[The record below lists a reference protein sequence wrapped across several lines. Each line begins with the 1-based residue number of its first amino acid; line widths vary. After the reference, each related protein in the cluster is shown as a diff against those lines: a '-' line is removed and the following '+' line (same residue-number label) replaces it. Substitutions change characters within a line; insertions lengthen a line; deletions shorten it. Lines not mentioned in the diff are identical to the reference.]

1 MEVGAGKRSGGERT
15 WQTFITGPLLGLRMA
30 FSARRIK
37 RERKGDLRDDE
48 KEREKEWKREKRRE
62 RGIYHR
68 SVYTLLEATKEKRR
82 RVLYKEVEEEQHV
95 TNHLYKGGERQGANT
110 EFFLCSRWTL
120 CACKSDNNF
129 FFSFLLPPSPFLR
142 QIIDE
147 FLRVTRKGS
156 CGKKKIP
163 NRRTTRDIQ

>member
-1 MEVGAGKRSGGERT
+1 MEVGAGKRSGEERT

-37 RERKGDLRDDE
+37 RERKGRSARRREREREEE
-48 KEREKEWKREKRRE
+48 KEREREREIRRE

-68 SVYTLLEATKEKRR
+68 GVYTLFSKRDEKEKRR

-110 EFFLCSRWTL
+110 EFSLCSRWTL
-120 CACKSDNNF
+120 CARKSDNNF
-129 FFSFLLPPSPFLR
+129 FLSFLLPPSPFL
-142 QIIDE
+142 QQN
-147 FLRVTRKGS
+147 
-156 CGKKKIP
+156 
-163 NRRTTRDIQ
+163 NRRIFTRREERIVW